1 MRYGRDA
8 RGRGMLNL
16 NHYQGEDSYS
26 DGEIEEEILAFVS
39 NRKDLEEVIAQ
50 DNRWP
55 ILYHLSP
62 ERRNLLE
69 WFPFRSDATLLEVG
83 AGCGALTGLFCER
96 VKRVVAVELSRRRA
110 RITAERYR
118 DTSNLEIIVGNLEDI
133 PFSESF
139 DYITLIG
146 VLEYTRSFIGTKDP
160 YGRLFDILLPRL
172 REDGMVVIAIENRF
186 GLKYWAGAADDH
198 TGHLFEAISTPA
210 LGKRI
215 ETFSRQGLISLL
227 RRNGLCDFHFY
238 YPHPD
243 YKLPKEIFSDAYLPG
258 PASLL
263 DEAPCY
269 DHAGLR
275 LFDERLGFFHLVR
288 EGMYPWFANSF
299 LVLAKR
305 GEER

>member
-1 MRYGRDA
+1 
-8 RGRGMLNL
+8 MLNL
-16 NHYQGEDSYS
+16 NHYRGEDSYS
-26 DGEIEEEILAFVS
+26 DGEIEEEILALVS
-39 NRKDLEEVIAQ
+39 NRKDFEEVIAR

-96 VKRVVAVELSRRRA
+96 VKRVVAVELSQRRA

-118 DTSNLEIIVGNLEDI
+118 DTSNLEIIVGNVEEI
-133 PFSESF
+133 PLAESF

-146 VLEYTRSFIGTKDP
+146 VLEYAKSFISTTDP

-172 REDGMVVIAIENRF
+172 REDGTVVIAIENRF

-198 TGHLFEAISTPA
+198 TGRLFEAISTPVP
-210 LGKRI
+210 GKQF

-227 RRNGLCDFHFY
+227 RRNGLCDLHFY

-243 YKLPKEIFSDAYLPG
+243 YKLPQEIFSDAYLPG
-258 PASLL
+258 LTSLL

-269 DHAGLR
+269 DRAGLR
-275 LFDERLGFFHLVR
+275 LFDERLGFFYLIR
-288 EGMYPWFANSF
+288 DGMYPWFANSF
-299 LVLAKR
+299 LVLARR

>member
-1 MRYGRDA
+1 
-8 RGRGMLNL
+8 MLNL
-16 NHYQGEDSYS
+16 NYYRGEDSYS

-39 NRKDLEEVIAQ
+39 NRKDLEEVIAR

-83 AGCGALTGLFCER
+83 AGCGALTGLFSEL
-96 VKRVVAVELSRRRA
+96 VKRVVAVELSQRRA

-118 DTSNLEIIVGNLEDI
+118 DTSNLEIIVGNVDEI
-133 PFSESF
+133 PLAESF

-146 VLEYTRSFIGTKDP
+146 VLEYTKSFIGTTDP

-172 REDGMVVIAIENRF
+172 REDGTILIAIENRF
-186 GLKYWAGAADDH
+186 GLKYWAGIADDH
-198 TGHLFEAISTPA
+198 TDRLFEAISTPVPE
-210 LGKRI
+210 KRI

-227 RRNGLCDFHFY
+227 HRNGLYDLQFY

-243 YKLPKEIFSDAYLPG
+243 YKLPREIFSDAYLPG
-258 PASLL
+258 LTSML

-269 DHAGLR
+269 GHTGLR
-275 LFDERLGFFHLVR
+275 LFDERLGVFSLIR

-299 LVLAKR
+299 LVLARR
-305 GEER
+305 GKQR

>member
-1 MRYGRDA
+1 
-8 RGRGMLNL
+8 MLNL
-16 NHYQGEDSYS
+16 NHYRGEDSYS
-26 DGEIEEEILAFVS
+26 DGEIEEEILAIIS
-39 NRKDLEEVIAQ
+39 NGQDPEEVIAR

-69 WFPFRSDATLLEVG
+69 WFPFQSDATLLEVG

-96 VKRVVAVELSRRRA
+96 VRRVVAVELSQQRA

-118 DTSNLEIIVGNLEDI
+118 DTSNLEIIVGNVEEIPLE
-133 PFSESF
+133 ESF

-146 VLEYTRSFIGTKDP
+146 VLEYARAFISTTDP

-172 REDGMVVIAIENRF
+172 REDGTVVIAIENRF

-198 TGHLFEAISTPA
+198 TGRLFEAISTPVS
-210 LGKRI
+210 GKRV

-227 RRNGLCDFHFY
+227 RRNGLCDLQFY

-243 YKLPKEIFSDAYLPG
+243 YKLPQEIFSDTCLPG
-258 PASLL
+258 LTSLL

-269 DHAGLR
+269 DRAGLR
-275 LFDERLGFFHLVR
+275 LFDERFGFFHLIR
-288 EGMYPWFANSF
+288 DGMYPWFANSF
-299 LVLAKR
+299 LVLARR
-305 GEER
+305 GEKR

>member
-1 MRYGRDA
+1 
-8 RGRGMLNL
+8 MLNL
-16 NHYQGEDSYS
+16 NHYRGEDYYS
-26 DGEIEEEILAFVS
+26 DGEIEKEILAFVS
-39 NRKDLEEVIAQ
+39 NRKDLEKIIAR

-69 WFPFRSDATLLEVG
+69 WFPFRSNATLLEVG

-110 RITAERYR
+110 QITAERYP
-118 DTSNLEIIVGNLEDI
+118 DTSNLEILVGNVDEI
-133 PFSESF
+133 PLTESF

-146 VLEYTRSFIGTKDP
+146 VLEYTKSFISTADP
-160 YGRLFDILLPRL
+160 YGHLFDILLPRL
-172 REDGMVVIAIENRF
+172 REDGTILIAIENRF
-186 GLKYWAGAADDH
+186 GLKYWAGITDDH
-198 TGHLFEAISTPA
+198 TGSLFEHISTPVP
-210 LGKRI
+210 GKRI

-227 RRNGLCDFHFY
+227 HRNGLYDLHFY

-243 YKLPKEIFSDAYLPG
+243 YKLPREIFSDTYLPG
-258 PASLL
+258 LTSML

-269 DHAGLR
+269 GHTGLR
-275 LFDERLGFFHLVR
+275 LFDERLGFFSLIR

-299 LVLAKR
+299 LVLARR
-305 GEER
+305 GK